1 MVTKPGASFKKLS
14 TRLYFLSPHSL
25 QRFEKTAVEYNVKG
39 FVIHNET
46 ENYLIIQQNDIFERK
61 EFVINDLHT
70 P

>member
-1 MVTKPGASFKKLS
+1 MVTKSGASLKLS

-25 QRFEKTAVEYNVKG
+25 QRFEKTVEDNVKD
-39 FVIHNET
+39 FVIHIES
-46 ENYLIIQQNDIFERK
+46 ESYLITQQNDIFERK

>member
-1 MVTKPGASFKKLS
+1 MVTKLGASLNLS

-25 QRFEKTAVEYNVKG
+25 QRFEKTTVEYNVKG

>member
-1 MVTKPGASFKKLS
+1 MVTKSGASLKLS

-25 QRFEKTAVEYNVKG
+25 QRFEKTVEDNVKG
-39 FVIHNET
+39 FVIHIER
-46 ENYLIIQQNDIFERK
+46 ESYLITQQNDIFERK

>member
-1 MVTKPGASFKKLS
+1 MVTKSDASLKLS
-14 TRLYFLSPHSL
+14 TLLYFLSHHSL
-25 QRFEKTAVEYNVKG
+25 QRFEKTTVEDNVKG
-39 FVIHNET
+39 FVIYIET

>member
-1 MVTKPGASFKKLS
+1 MVAKSGASLKLS
-14 TRLYFLSPHSL
+14 TRLCFLSPRSL
-25 QRFEKTAVEYNVKG
+25 QRFEKTTVEDNVKG
-39 FVIHNET
+39 FVIHIET